1 MFLKKLFTII
11 IITLFFLA
19 CFIQISFAQKPP
31 IKPRSLE
38 VDFIVYHYGPGLEYG
53 ETYLVGD
60 SFSFEVIITNIGSED
75 IHSVFTITVFDSERK
90 IVLPSVE
97 IEKKIDV
104 GASEFLTPINPD
116 KSIILWTLERSG
128 SYMIII
134 NSSNPVTF
142 YDFEDENS
150 EIWTM
155 WDDEIRYFIE
165 VASYYDYVLQD
176 RILRLSNAV
185 FVLTI
190 VNMSL
195 WVMTIH
201 ERKFKIIAIFI
212 ISGLIIFL
220 SLYLG
225 WI

>member
-1 MFLKKLFTII
+1 MKRLFFII
-11 IITLFFLA
+11 IITLIFLTY
-19 CFIQISFAQKPP
+19 FTSVSFAQEPS

-38 VDFIVYHYGPGLEYG
+38 IDLLVYHYGPGLEYG

-60 SFSFEVIITNIGSED
+60 SFSFEITITNIGTED
-75 IHSVFTITVFDSERK
+75 IESIFTITVFDSERR
-90 IVLPSVE
+90 IVLPSIE
-97 IEKKIDV
+97 FEKKIDV
-104 GASEFLTPINPD
+104 GKSELFIPTYPD
-116 KSIILWTLERSG
+116 NSIILWTLERSG
-128 SYMIII
+128 SYMIKI
-134 NSSNPVTF
+134 NSSSHVTF
-142 YDFEDENS
+142 YDFEDENY
-150 EIWTM
+150 ETWTV

-185 FVLTI
+185 FILTI

-195 WVMTIH
+195 WALTIY
-201 ERKFKIIAIFI
+201 ERKFKIIAVFVIV
-212 ISGLIIFL
+212 GLIIFL